1 MRLLSVGLAAFLLL
15 TSFALGGPRSKE
27 VGVLDYLKK
36 YTDTPSAKACV
47 AATATCLKAVKEI
60 GLEPEWVDVD
70 IFLPQNKAQRD
81 QYKRIVI
88 PTATEWFTLKMY
100 EGMDDYVR
108 SGGLLI
114 TNCSCILLDA
124 NENYK
129 VDKDDT
135 TTDFCR
141 DNFLGVRGHAS
152 ALMGQIKVLQECPL
166 TKGLEANTWIKLGPE
181 MAGRDTRNCSAE
193 VVIVSDRIKKGAVA
207 GEQPFLTYKHIK
219 NGACI
224 YLVGQIGDKMDK
236 NVRQIIT
243 NALSPETLEWL
254 CLQE

>member
-1 MRLLSVGLAAFLLL
+1 MRRLSVGMGAFLLL
-15 TSFALGGPRSKE
+15 ASVACGGQRSKE
-27 VGVLDYLKK
+27 AGVLDYLRK
-36 YTDTPSAKACV
+36 YTGTPSNKACV
-47 AATATCLKAVKEI
+47 AATACCWKAVKEA

-70 IFLPQNKAQRD
+70 MFLPQNKAQRD

-108 SGGLLI
+108 SGGLLV

-129 VDKDDT
+129 VDKEDAT
-135 TTDFCR
+135 TEYCR

-152 ALMGQIKVLQECPL
+152 ALMRQIRVIQECPL
-166 TKGLEANTWIKLGPE
+166 TKGLEQNAWITLEKE
-181 MAGRDTRNCSAE
+181 MAGRQTTNHSAE
-193 VVIVSDRIKKGAVA
+193 VLILSNRVVRGEAK

-236 NVRQIIT
+236 NVRQIVANIFS
-243 NALSPETLEWL
+243 AETLEWL